1 MIPIRDINPTRTTP
15 YVNYALIAAN
25 VLVWLW
31 EYALIQAGASWVIP
45 GYGMV
50 PARLVADPSGEA
62 FTILTSMFMHGGWAH
77 IGFNMLFLYI
87 FGDNIEDAVGH
98 FRYFLFYLAS
108 GLVAALAQM
117 AIDPGSH
124 IPMVGASGAIAGVL
138 GAYLVLFPR
147 APVTVV
153 NPIFPLWFV
162 FGLFLEFPAW
172 LVVGEF
178 FLVNLWGGLSALG
191 GGAGG
196 GGVAFFAHLGGF
208 ITGLVTIR
216 AWMLGRAR
224 VEPRRWEGWR
234 PPPRP
239 PRPGGGWGGPGSRFH
254 EPGQHRDPWLP
265 PDRGN

>member
-31 EYALIQAGASWVIP
+31 EFALIQAGASWVIP

-98 FRYFLFYLAS
+98 FRYFLLYLAS